1 MQFSKIIIT
10 SLFGLALSSPI
21 DRRTAAQIETD
32 IATVSSDL
40 TSFNTAINAFTGSL
54 LQALSLLTSY
64 NTLASA
70 ITTATSEVTSTGAL
84 AAADSATIY
93 TSVSSLTAQ
102 ITDTLGDATAKYSVV
117 NSAGYTSTVCSAL
130 TTLSTDSDA
139 FFTALEGTIS
149 SAYTSQVDA
158 LQATVASGFAS
169 TISAYGC

>member
-1 MQFSKIIIT
+1 MQFSKILIT
-10 SLFGLALSSPI
+10 SLFGLAVASPI
-21 DRRTAAQIETD
+21 DKRTAAEIETD
-32 IATVSSDL
+32 IATISSDL

-70 ITTATSEVTSTGAL
+70 TTTATSEITSTGAL
-84 AAADSATIY
+84 AASDSATIY
-93 TSVSSLTAQ
+93 ASVSSLTTQ
-102 ITDTLGDATAKYSVV
+102 ISDTLSDATAKESVV
-117 NSAGYTSTVCSAL
+117 ASSGYTSSVCSAL
-130 TTLSTDSDA
+130 STLSTDSDA
-139 FFTALEGTIS
+139 FFTALEGTID